1 MTSARG
7 LGFRY
12 LRLAVRDDDAD
23 WRACD
28 VTQEHAEAPDR
39 FDCPCKES
47 TGRSRAG
54 PARKTRALAAG
65 SMRYRC
71 VGIPPAKSGQAEV
84 GQHGPAVQGQQDIVR
99 LDFEVK
105 DDGDVCGPQRA

>member
-1 MTSARG
+1 MLPKSTLKRLTGSTAHARK
-7 LGFRY
+7 
-12 LRLAVRDDDAD
+12 VPDAPE
-23 WRACD
+23 
-28 VTQEHAEAPDR
+28 Q
-39 FDCPCKES
+39 
-47 TGRSRAG
+47 G

-71 VGIPPAKSGQAEV
+71 AGIPPAKSGQAEV